1 MILKKDFTYIDL
13 FAGIGGF
20 HCAMDAVSNGKA
32 KCIFASEIDSKARKI
47 YKDNFGIEPLGDI
60 RLINPKLYEAPDVV
74 CGGFPCQTFSKAGN
88 QKGFKDSRGTLF
100 REIVRIITS
109 YPKQSRP
116 KILLLENVR
125 NLISHDG
132 GETWKIIRYEIE
144 QAGYNIPDFPIIL
157 APKDIGIPQ
166 LRDRAIIMA
175 VRSDLFSKPI
185 NLSIKRKKHNVTSIE
200 SILSDDLFGSSKL
213 TSEEL
218 YLLTAWDEFINNINT
233 KVVGFPIWSD
243 EFGKNYS
250 LSKLPK
256 WKRIFIEK
264 NRKLYLE
271 NKPFIDSWLKKYE
284 IRKKYKPTMRK
295 FEWQAGSKM
304 KSVFDG
310 IIQFRTSGIRV
321 KLPTES
327 PSLVAMVHLPIIG
340 KLKRT
345 ISVREAARLQSFPDD
360 FLFNESSKLA
370 FKQLGNAVNVNV
382 IKYCF
387 KQFLEYID
395 KKEGQDKL

>member
-1 MILKKDFTYIDL
+1 MILRQNFTYIDL

-20 HCAMDAVSNGKA
+20 HCAMNAISGGKA
-32 KCIFASEIDSKARKI
+32 KCIFASEIDDKARKI

-60 RLINPKLYEAPDVV
+60 RLIDPLLYPAPDVV

-88 QKGFKDSRGTLF
+88 QKGLKDSRGTLF
-100 REIVRIITS
+100 REIVRIVTS
-109 YPKQSRP
+109 YPEQDRP

-125 NLISHDG
+125 NLVSHDAG
-132 GETWKIIRYEIE
+132 QTWKIIRHEIE
-144 QAGYNIPDFPIIL
+144 QAGYNIPDVPIIL
-157 APKDIGIPQ
+157 APKDIGVPQ

-175 VRSDLFSKPI
+175 VRSDLFAKPLE
-185 NLSIKRKKHNVTSIE
+185 LSIERKKHNVTSID
-200 SILSDDLFGSSKL
+200 SILSTDLFGAEYL
-213 TSEEL
+213 TDEQL
-218 YLLTAWDEFINNINT
+218 YLLTAWDAFINGINT

-250 LSKLPK
+250 LEALPD
-256 WKRIFIEK
+256 WKRSIIEK
-264 NRKLYLE
+264 NRRLYLE
-271 NKPFIDSWLKKYE
+271 NKSFIDNWFKEYG

-327 PSLVAMVHLPIIG
+327 PSLVAMIHLPIIG
-340 KLKRT
+340 PLKRT

-370 FKQLGNAVNVNV
+370 FKQLGNAVNVKV
-382 IKYCF
+382 IENCF
-387 KQFLEYID
+387 RQFLRYID
-395 KKEGQDKL
+395 KKEG